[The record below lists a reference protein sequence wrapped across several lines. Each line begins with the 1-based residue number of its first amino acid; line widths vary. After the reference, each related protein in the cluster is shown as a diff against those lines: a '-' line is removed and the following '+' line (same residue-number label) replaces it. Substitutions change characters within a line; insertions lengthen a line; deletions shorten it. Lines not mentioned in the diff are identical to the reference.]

1 MDENFKLVL
10 GTHNQKKRRE
20 LQILLAHLP
29 LEVLT
34 LDDFPEALDVEET
47 GTTFQENAALKAT
60 VQAKHLGHW
69 VMGEDSGLSVSAL
82 RGAPGVYSARYAGED
97 ANDET
102 NNAKLVAS
110 LCDIPSN
117 KRQAWYTCHMTLSDP
132 TGNPHIDVEASCRG
146 QIVLEPRGTAGFG
159 YDPYFELVEY
169 RRTFAELGDSVKSV
183 LSHRAKAMRMFL
195 SKFHS
200 LPSLPVATQ

>member
-1 MDENFKLVL
+1 MDECFKLVL

-34 LDDFPEALDVEET
+34 LDDFPNALDVEET
-47 GTTFQENAALKAT
+47 GTTFQENAGLKAT

-82 RGAPGVYSARYAGED
+82 DGAPGVYSARYAGED
-97 ANDET
+97 ANDDT
-102 NNAKLVAS
+102 NNAKLVANLS
-110 LCDIPSN
+110 DIPLN

-132 TGNPHIDVEASCRG
+132 TGSVHIDVEASCRG
-146 QIVLEPRGTAGFG
+146 RIVLDPRGTAGFG

-195 SKFHS
+195 SRFHNLS
-200 LPSLPVATQ
+200 KLIRV